1 MKNLNEQLTQGRQM
15 SIPNQM
21 QHVVITEAGGPE
33 KLAIIATATP
43 EPKSDE
49 VLVKV
54 HAFGINRPDILQRQG
69 LYPMPAGVTPVPGLE
84 VAGEVVAVGE
94 NVEKFKV
101 GDQVCGLT
109 NGGGYAEY
117 CVVPES
123 QTLAI
128 PNGVSYVQA
137 AAIPETFFTVWANVF
152 QMGRATQGET
162 ALIHGGSSGI
172 GTTALMLCRA
182 FGIKTFST
190 VGSDDKAQAI
200 SDLTDAINYK
210 TQDFE
215 TYINEKTDNKGVDVI
230 LDMVGAPYLERNLN
244 LLRRDGRLV
253 YIAFLGGAK
262 AKEVKLG
269 QIMMKRLTITGS
281 TMRARNTAEKAEIA
295 QGLMDNVAPLWAKGE
310 CLPMIFKTFKFDQIV
325 DAHIA
330 MDVGD
335 HIGKIVV
342 EVI

>member
-1 MKNLNEQLTQGRQM
+1 M
-15 SIPNQM
+15 SQAQM
-21 QHVVITEAGGPE
+21 QQIVISEVGGPE
-33 KLAIIATATP
+33 KLAYETITIPTAQA
-43 EPKSDE
+43 EE

-69 LYPMPAGVTPVPGLE
+69 LYPMPKDVTPILGLE
-84 VAGEVVAVGE
+84 VAGEIVAVGTA
-94 NVEKFKV
+94 VTQFKV
-101 GDQVCGLT
+101 GDKVCGLT

-117 CVVPES
+117 CVVPAS
-123 QTLAI
+123 QTLVI
-128 PNGVSYVQA
+128 PEGVSFTQA

-152 QMGRATQGET
+152 QMGQAKAGET
-162 ALIHGGSSGI
+162 VLVHGGSSGI
-172 GTTALMLCRA
+172 GTTALMLCKA
-182 FGIKTFST
+182 LGIQTFAT
-190 VGSDDKAQAI
+190 VGSDDKIQAI
-200 SDLTDAINYK
+200 AHLTTGINYK

-215 TYINEKTDNKGVDVI
+215 QVINEKTDNAGVDII

-281 TMRARNTAEKAEIA
+281 TMRARTTAEKAEIA
-295 QGLMDNVAPLWAKGE
+295 QGLQQQVAPFWAKGE
-310 CLPMIFKTFKFDQIV
+310 CLPMIYKTFNFDQIV

-330 MDVGD
+330 MDTGE

-342 EVI
+342 NVL

>member
-1 MKNLNEQLTQGRQM
+1 M
-15 SIPNQM
+15 SQVQM
-21 QHVVITEAGGPE
+21 QQIVISEVGGPE
-33 KLAIIATATP
+33 KLAYETVTIPTAQA
-43 EPKSDE
+43 EE

-69 LYPMPAGVTPVPGLE
+69 LYPMPKDVTPVLGLE
-84 VAGEVVAVGE
+84 VAGEIVAVGAE
-94 NVEKFKV
+94 VTQFKV
-101 GDQVCGLT
+101 GDKVCGLT

-117 CVVPES
+117 CVVPAS
-123 QTLAI
+123 QTLVI
-128 PNGVSYVQA
+128 PEGLSFTQA

-152 QMGRATQGET
+152 QMGQAKAGET
-162 ALIHGGSSGI
+162 VLVHGGSSGI
-172 GTTALMLCRA
+172 GTTALMLCKA
-182 FGIKTFST
+182 LGIQTFAT
-190 VGSDDKAQAI
+190 VGSDDKIQAI
-200 SDLTDAINYK
+200 AHLTTGINYK

-215 TYINEKTDNKGVDVI
+215 QVINEKTDNAGVDII

-281 TMRARNTAEKAEIA
+281 TMRARTTAEKAEIA
-295 QGLMDNVAPLWAKGE
+295 QGLQQQVAPFWAKGE
-310 CLPMIFKTFKFDQIV
+310 CLPMIYKTFNFDQIV

-330 MDVGD
+330 MDTGE

-342 EVI
+342 NVL

>member
-1 MKNLNEQLTQGRQM
+1 M
-15 SIPNQM
+15 SQALM
-21 QHVVITEAGGPE
+21 QQVIITEPGGVE
-33 KLAIIATATP
+33 KLAYESVAIPDAKA
-43 EPKSDE
+43 DE

-69 LYPMPAGVTPVPGLE
+69 LYPMPKGVTPVPGLE
-84 VAGEVVAVGE
+84 VAGEVDAVGNE
-94 NVEKFKV
+94 VSQFKV
-101 GDQVCGLT
+101 GDKVCGLT

-123 QTLAI
+123 QTLNI
-128 PNGVSYVQA
+128 PEGVSFVQA

-152 QMGRATQGET
+152 QMGKAKAGET
-162 ALIHGGSSGI
+162 VLIHGGTSGI
-172 GTTALMLCRA
+172 GTTALMLCKSL
-182 FGIKTFST
+182 GIKTFAT
-190 VGSDDKAQAI
+190 AGSDEKIQAI
-200 SDLTDAINYK
+200 SHLTTGINYK

-215 TYINEKTDNKGVDVI
+215 QVINEATDNAGVDVI
-230 LDMVGAPYLERNLN
+230 LDMVGAPYLEKNLN

-295 QGLMDNVAPLWAKGE
+295 QGLKEHVAPLWATGE
-310 CLPMIFKTFKFDQIV
+310 CLPMIYKTFKFDQIQ
-325 DAHIA
+325 DAHAA
-330 MDVGD
+330 MDTGE

-342 EVI
+342 EII